1 MTSSYNN
8 TSTIKTVKAAYG
20 LWKET
25 INGEVGYQSE
35 NFGAGFR
42 WFVRPNPR
50 FKQGTKTPQLELCVI
65 STDRVASTTTVEGPV
80 IDFTPTQP
88 EQPVSEPITNAQ
100 EVTKPEVSEPITD
113 AQEVTK
119 PEVTEPAPEAK
130 KETPKPTK
138 RSPKKA
144 EEVLVPDTE
153 EIPF

>member
-35 NFGAGFR
+35 NFGAGVR

-50 FKQGTKTPQLELCVI
+50 FKQGTKMPQLELCI
-65 STDRVASTTTVEGPV
+65 MSTDRVASTTTVEGPE
-80 IDFTPTQP
+80 IDFTPTPP
-88 EQPVSEPITNAQ
+88 EQP
-100 EVTKPEVSEPITD
+100 VSEPITD